1 MIVRTPVFAEVYSA
15 IIAAIFQVDDNQVWE
30 VGISQTL
37 PVFSRSVDNMTEVV
51 STHPCVAKAF
61 QMGIKS
67 GEN

>member
-1 MIVRTPVFAEVYSA
+1 
-15 IIAAIFQVDDNQVWE
+15 
-30 VGISQTL
+30 VGSL
-37 PVFSRSVDNMTEVV
+37 PVFSHAPALDNMTEVV